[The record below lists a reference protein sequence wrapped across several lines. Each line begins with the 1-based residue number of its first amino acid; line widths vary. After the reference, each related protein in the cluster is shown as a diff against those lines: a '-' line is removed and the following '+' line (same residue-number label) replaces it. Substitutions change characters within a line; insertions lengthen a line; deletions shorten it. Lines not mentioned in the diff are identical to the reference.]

1 MSKSVRR
8 SSSKPGEFVWLGW
21 RRFLACALCVVT
33 ASLPALAQQSSIA
46 PQRPQAPV
54 IWRPYTAEYIPEIRL
69 DNSLRARDLVR
80 AGKLYLT
87 AQDAIALALENNID
101 IESARYN
108 PLLLASQLR
117 RVSAG
122 GALAGVPSAGSQ
134 SGSVQSG
141 QGVSGSQAAAG
152 VSSGNGG
159 SSNTN
164 SNTTVTQI
172 GPVTP
177 VLDPAF
183 QDVQTYTHKSQ
194 PQSNARVSQVLN
206 FIQNT
211 RNYSESFSQGLLTG
225 GTASLT
231 YKDSYLN
238 ENAPSDL
245 LNPSNGVTTQLSVQH
260 NLLQGF
266 GVKLNA
272 RNITVAKANLDASDV
287 TFKAQVITVVANV
300 LAQYYGL
307 VADYSDLRAKRTAVD
322 VARQFYQD
330 NQKQVQIG
338 TMAPLDV
345 TTAESQLATSQQD
358 LVGSETSLAQNQISL
373 KNLLSRRGLADPLLA
388 SVEIIPLDPIVVPDQ
403 DNLAPTKELIAT
415 ALKNRTDIA
424 TQKLNFSN
432 SQISGLGTSNAVLPQ
447 LVGFGSATTQGLSG
461 APKIVPYRGGALQ
474 TTGTAGASIPG
485 FIPCPA
491 GAGAPGQLCE
501 VSDKYFQGGITNAL
515 GQMLRRD
522 FPSERAGV
530 FFNATIRNRGA
541 QADSNIDQLTLRQSE
556 LQNTRNENEIAVIVS
571 NAVIAIQQARV
582 RYQAAVKSRVLS
594 EQLLTAEQKKFAL
607 GASTSF
613 LVVQQQ
619 RDLTIAQST
628 ETAALVAYSNARIT
642 LDQTVGLTL
651 EQNHVTVAE
660 TLRGKIAR
668 PSSLPTVLPTNP

>member
-1 MSKSVRR
+1 MSGTLNSQV
-8 SSSKPGEFVWLGW
+8 SFW
-21 RRFLACALCVVT
+21 RKGLACLLCT
-33 ASLPALAQQSSIA
+33 SFGGWPALGQQSSIA
-46 PQRPQAPV
+46 PQRPQAPFL
-54 IWRPYTAEYIPEIRL
+54 WRPYKAEYIPEVRL
-69 DNSLRARDLVR
+69 ENSLRARDLVR

-101 IESARYN
+101 IETARYN

-152 VSSGNGG
+152 VSGVGG
-159 SSNTN
+159 SSTNAN
-164 SNTTVTQI
+164 SNTTITQI

-177 VLDPAF
+177 VLDPTF
-183 QDVQTYTHKSQ
+183 QDLQTYTHRSQ
-194 PQSNARVSQVLN
+194 PQSNSRQSQVLN
-206 FIQNT
+206 LIQNT
-211 RNYSESFSQGLLTG
+211 RNYSEAYSQGFITG

-245 LNPSNGVTTQLSVQH
+245 LNPSNGVSTQLSVQH

-266 GVKLNA
+266 GAKLNA

-300 LAQYYGL
+300 LNEYYGL
-307 VADYSDLRAKRTAVD
+307 VAAYSDLRAKRTAVD
-322 VARQFYQD
+322 VAQRFYED

-358 LVGSETSLAQNQISL
+358 LVVSETTLAQDQVSL

-388 SVEIIPLDPIVVPDQ
+388 SVDIVPLDPIVVPEHEDI
-403 DNLAPTKELIAT
+403 APIKELIAT
-415 ALKNRTDIA
+415 AMKNRTDIA
-424 TQKLNFSN
+424 TQNLNFSN
-432 SQISGLGTSNAVLPQ
+432 AKVNDLGTSNAILPQ
-447 LVGFGSATTQGLSG
+447 LVGFASATSQGLSG
-461 APKIVPYRGGALQ
+461 TPKIVPFRGGALQ

-485 FIPCPA
+485 FIPCPSSV
-491 GAGAPGQLCE
+491 GAIGDICE
-501 VSDKYFQGGITNAL
+501 VSDKYFQGGISNAL
-515 GQMLRRD
+515 GQMVRRD

-530 FFNATIRNRGA
+530 FFSATLRNRSA
-541 QADSNIDQLTLRQSE
+541 QADNNIDQLTLRQTE
-556 LQNTRNENEIAVIVS
+556 LQNTKNVNQIAVTVS
-571 NAVIAIQQARV
+571 NAVIGIQQARV
-582 RYQAAVKSRVLS
+582 KYQAASKSRVLS
-594 EQLLTAEQKKFAL
+594 EQLLSAEQKKFAL

-619 RDLTIAQST
+619 RDLTIAQSA

-651 EQNHVTVAE
+651 EQNHITVAE
-660 TLRGKIAR
+660 TLRGTIAR
-668 PSSLPTVLPTNP
+668 PSQLPAVLPSMPQ